1 MTESASVLNA
11 INERLITPRIPV
23 GCFPDEDAVCE
34 EGRQTVEG
42 WADRR
47 TALRTLDAQLLSD
60 RVAKVRRELS
70 YNLDRL
76 GRDLDCV
83 GRGLVPRS
91 DTARGGMVS
100 TGGGGGESR
109 TAHYDLVRSE
119 NTRGLSFGLVPSTNF
134 PAP

>member
-83 GRGLVPRS
+83 RRGLVPGS
-91 DTARGGMVS
+91 DTVGWCQLVAAAANQGR
-100 TGGGGGESR
+100 R
-109 TAHYDLVRSE
+109 TTTWSDRRTPEDSHSAWS
-119 NTRGLSFGLVPSTNF
+119 P
-134 PAP
+134 P